1 MRNFIFI
8 LGLFFS
14 ITAWISDNI
23 TVVNENTYN
32 ILFFIAI
39 VAVFLSILA
48 WLYLSIK
55 KGWLWVFSFIFVFN
69 GVDIIFDVCTRFF
82 HCLL

>member
-1 MRNFIFI
+1 MRTFIFI

-14 ITAWISDNI
+14 IAAWISDNI

-48 WLYLSIK
+48 WWYLSIK
-55 KGWLWVFSFIFVFN
+55 KGWLWIFSFMFVFN
-69 GVDIIFDVCTRFF
+69 GVGVILDVCARFF
-82 HCLL
+82 HSLL